1 MRILKIEFIEDEK
14 FIIDYYSEEKLQ
26 SEEELKIFFKR
37 LNTILQ
43 KKYSYELRGFYN
55 VTIYCEEPIYVMIFE
70 NIDDF
75 GRADFNITMLLN
87 SVLLFEFAEE
97 DMILGTKIYYQEK
110 YYVELDQVKEN
121 PYLFEYGTVIFGD
134 KVEEILARGVL
145 MEEV

>member
-1 MRILKIEFIEDEK
+1 MRVLKIEFIEDQK
-14 FIIDYYSEEKLQ
+14 FIIYYDSEEKLQ

-55 VTIYCEEPIYVMIFE
+55 VTIYCEDPIYVMIFE

-87 SVLLFEFAEE
+87 SVLLFEFEEE

-110 YYVELDQVKEN
+110 YYVELEQVKEN